1 MPYIGNFKPKPAI
14 LDADDIADDAITSA
28 KLADNAVVTAAINAD
43 AVTSAKIADN
53 AVVTAAINA
62 DAVTAAK
69 IGADQIGNSELN
81 LGANYAFTGT
91 VTGAGIDGKP
101 AFHAY
106 LNTQVTGI
114 AHNTVTII
122 PMAHERFDTNSAYNT
137 STYKFT
143 PQVAGTYQFG
153 VAANMQMGNGKY
165 LYVYVLKNGT
175 GWQQAVLR
183 VVQTYGSEDYAG
195 IYCSGPVVMN
205 GSSDWVTP
213 ACYHNHGSDRILQAH
228 TDATLFWGFR
238 IY

>member
-1 MPYIGNFKPKPAI
+1 M
-14 LDADDIADDAITSA
+14 AITQ
-28 KLADNAVVTAAINAD
+28 I
-43 AVTSAKIADN
+43 TSLSLVD
-53 AVVTAAINA
+53 

-69 IGADQIGNSELN
+69 IGANQIGNSELD
-81 LGANYAFTGT
+81 LTAAYAFTGA
-91 VTGAGIDGKP
+91 VTGNISAGKP

-114 AHNTVTII
+114 ANETVTII
-122 PMAHERFDTNSAYNT
+122 PMAHERFDTDSAYNT

-153 VAANMQMGNGKY
+153 VAANMQMGDGKY

-183 VVQTYGSEDYAG
+183 VVQTYGSSTYAG
-195 IYCSGPVVMN
+195 IYASGPVVMN

-213 ACYHNHGSDRILQAH
+213 AVYHNHGSDRILQAH

>member
-1 MPYIGNFKPKPAI
+1 M
-14 LDADDIADDAITSA
+14 AITRLTS
-28 KLADNAVVTAAINAD
+28 LSFTDDSVVAAA
-43 AVTSAKIADN
+43 IADN

-106 LNTQVTGI
+106 LNTQVTGV

-153 VAANMQMGNGKY
+153 VAANMQMGDGKT

>member
-1 MPYIGNFKPKPAI
+1 MPYIGDFVRQRQIATDITDGAI
-14 LDADDIADDAITSA
+14 TTAKLADDAVTSAKIADDAVVAAAI
-28 KLADNAVVTAAINAD
+28 ADNAVVTAAINAD
-43 AVTSAKIADN
+43 AVTSAKIPAN
-53 AVVTAAINA
+53 
-62 DAVTAAK
+62 
-69 IGADQIGNSELN
+69 QIGNSELD
-81 LGANYAFTGT
+81 LTAAYAFTGA
-91 VTGAGIDGKP
+91 VTGNISAGKP

-114 AHNTVTII
+114 ANETVTII
-122 PMAHERFDTNSAYNT
+122 PMAHERFDTDSAYNT

-153 VAANMQMGNGKY
+153 VAANMQMGDGKT

-183 VVQTYGSEDYAG
+183 VVQTFGDVDYAG
-195 IYCSGPVVMN
+195 IYASGPVVMN